1 MNCWKFPWTSIIILL
16 LASCCFAQSPNFQS
30 SPFDFGV
37 APVGQPAGAGSNQCG
52 FLGCF
57 IQIMNTGTGTL
68 TIDSFAFSS
77 DTPSDFSEIGFSSTN
92 SSIAPGQ
99 SGGFFLFFTPTTA
112 GLRSGTLVIQDNA
125 PGSPHQI
132 SLTGTGIGDNDL
144 GISPNAGQS
153 SSSTIAVGAS
163 TMFNLAVAAGSGFN
177 GTVSLSCTNL
187 PTGAT
192 CSFPC
197 SLSIFVSTCFPGSL
211 VGPQL
216 AAASVSV
223 TTTSPT
229 TQASNLKTLEVTLF
243 VVIGIMSILLPHRT
257 RMGLLIVCVCVIAA
271 GIFVGCGG
279 GPTNNATPAGTHTF
293 TVVATSGNTTRS
305 TQLTLMVQ

>member
-1 MNCWKFPWTSIIILL
+1 MNWWKSPGTSIIILL

-37 APVGQPAGAGSNQCG
+37 APLGQAAGARCAQS
-52 FLGCF
+52 FLGCS

-68 TIDSFAFSS
+68 MINSVAFSS
-77 DTPSDFSEIGFSSTN
+77 DTPSDFSIILAEAL
-92 SSIAPGQ
+92 IAPGQ
-99 SGGFFLFFTPTTA
+99 SSSIFIGFVPSTA
-112 GLRSGTLVIQDNA
+112 GLRSGMLVIQDNA

-132 SLTGTGIGDNDL
+132 PVTGTGIGANDL
-144 GISPNAGQS
+144 GISPDAGQS
-153 SSSTIAVGAS
+153 SSLTIAAGSSA
-163 TMFNLAVAAGSGFN
+163 MYNLAVAAGSGFH

-197 SLSIFVSTCFPGSL
+197 PLLSFLSACVPTSL

-216 AAASVSV
+216 ASATVAV

-229 TQASNLKTLEVTLF
+229 TQASNLKRVEVTLF
-243 VVIGIMSILLPHRT
+243 AVIGIMSILLPQRT
-257 RMGLLIVCVCVIAA
+257 KIGLLIVCILVIGG
-271 GIFVGCGG
+271 GIFAGCGG
-279 GPTNNATPAGTHTF
+279 GPKTNNATPAGTHTF
-293 TVVATSGNTTRS
+293 TVVATSGITTRS
-305 TQLTLMVQ
+305 TQLTLVVE

>member
-1 MNCWKFPWTSIIILL
+1 MNWWKSQRTLILILL

-37 APVGQPAGAGSNQCG
+37 VPLGNAAGFNQC
-52 FLGCF
+52 FLGCR
-57 IQIMNTGTGTL
+57 IPIMNTGTGTL
-68 TIDSFAFSS
+68 TISSFAFSS
-77 DTPSDFSEIGFSSTN
+77 DTPSDFFEIGFSSTN

-99 SGGFFLFFTPTTA
+99 SGAIFVLFIPSTA
-112 GLRSGTLVIQDNA
+112 GLRSGTLVVQDNA

-132 SLTGTGIGDNDL
+132 PLTGTGIGANDL
-144 GISPNAGQS
+144 GISPDAGQS
-153 SSSTIAVGAS
+153 SSSTTAAGAS
-163 TMFNLAVAAGSGFN
+163 AMYNLAVAAGSGFN
-177 GTVSLSCTNL
+177 GTVSLSCTDL

-197 SLSIFVSTCFPGSL
+197 SFSIFVSTCFPKSL

-216 AAASVSV
+216 AGVSVSV

-229 TQASNLKTLEVTLF
+229 TQGSNLERLEVALF
-243 VVIGIMSILLPHRT
+243 AALGIMSILLPRRT
-257 RMGLLIVCVCVIAA
+257 RIGLLIVCVCVIGS
-271 GIFVGCGG
+271 GILVGCGG
-279 GPTNNATPAGTHTF
+279 GSTNNATPTGTHTF

-305 TQLTLMVQ
+305 TQLTLVVE